1 MPDWF
6 IIHVYCCLEK
16 NICCAQWLIAVPH
29 TRWALSGRIK
39 VDHILLY
46 HGKCYHNAIW
56 SIVDFLNKFKKESW
70 GSSYSCLRNAF
81 ARDVCRCCPSRSTAA
96 RYSESAARWTHS
108 CSWGD
113 DGSAFF
119 LVNSKTCW
127 LPLRNTTSLSAYSTC
142 TVGLASILTRY
153 SLYVGYYSRNSNSI
167 WPVQSLMFGKM

>member
-1 MPDWF
+1 MV
-6 IIHVYCCLEK
+6 HYTCL
-16 NICCAQWLIAVPH
+16 L
-29 TRWALSGRIK
+29 LSGENHLLCTVVDCSSSQSHQVSITIWK
-39 VDHILLY
+39 DKDHILLY

-56 SIVDFLNKFKKESW
+56 SIVDFPNNFKKESW

-81 ARDVCRCCPSRSTAA
+81 ARDVCCCCCPSRSTAA

-127 LPLRNTTSLSAYSTC
+127 LPLRNTTSLSACSTC
-142 TVGLASILTRY
+142 TVGLASILTWY
-153 SLYVGYYSRNSNSI
+153 SLYVGYYSH
-167 WPVQSLMFGKM
+167 